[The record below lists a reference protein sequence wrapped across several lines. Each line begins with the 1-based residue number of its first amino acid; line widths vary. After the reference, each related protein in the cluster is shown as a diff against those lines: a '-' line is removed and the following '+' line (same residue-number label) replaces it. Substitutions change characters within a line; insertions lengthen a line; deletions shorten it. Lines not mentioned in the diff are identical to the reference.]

1 VFGIGLGEFLALAVV
16 AMIVLGPEKLPR
28 YAADAARF
36 LRSVRR
42 MADAARADVRR
53 ELGPEFD
60 GISISD
66 LNPRTMVRRHL
77 LEPIDLDDLD
87 DESDRRRRTPDS
99 RARDS
104 RAGAEQRSRRPAQGG
119 GSTSAVNGS
128 KASGVAESGSATAG
142 PAASGRAASGG
153 ASSGPA
159 AAEDAPGGTVD
170 DRPPYDP
177 DTT

>member
-1 VFGIGLGEFLALAVV
+1 MLGISLTEFVALAVV

-36 LRSVRR
+36 LRSLRR

-60 GISISD
+60 NVSLSD

-87 DESDRRRRTPDS
+87 DDRDRSRRTT
-99 RARDS
+99 RDS
-104 RAGAEQRSRRPAQGG
+104 RTRTEQRSRRPAQRNGA
-119 GSTSAVNGS
+119 SAARPARPTTPREADGLTGIS
-128 KASGVAESGSATAG
+128 AG
-142 PAASGRAASGG
+142 PVDASTASNPAGADEAADS
-153 ASSGPA
+153 
-159 AAEDAPGGTVD
+159 TVD

>member
-1 VFGIGLGEFLALAVV
+1 VLGISLTEFVALAVV

-36 LRSVRR
+36 LRSLRR

-60 GISISD
+60 NVSLSD

-87 DESDRRRRTPDS
+87 DDGDRRRRTS
-99 RARDS
+99 GGSGARDS
-104 RAGAEQRSRRPAQGG
+104 RARAEQRSRRPAQRG
-119 GSTSAVNGS
+119 GSTGAVNGS
-128 KASGVAESGSATAG
+128 TA
-142 PAASGRAASGG
+142 
-153 ASSGPA
+153 SGPA
-159 AAEDAPGGTVD
+159 APGQAAVDETVDGTVD